1 MAEWHN
7 MDMSVWQG
15 RRDPEDGELAL
26 RWHDKVQPWQEVQS
40 GQAHATPGVALVGF
54 ACDEGVRRNKGRAG
68 AAAAPHAIRKM
79 LANSAWHLSQPVYDS
94 GDLLCDDGDLD
105 AAHGRLAGRV
115 ARLLDEG
122 HFPLV
127 LGGGHEVAFGSWSGL
142 NRHLLQQTG
151 GKGRVGIINLD
162 AHFDLRMKLEQAS
175 SGTPFF
181 QIAEQCAAQGTPF
194 HYACLGVAET
204 ANTAALF
211 ARAEALGVWHVL
223 DEAMTQASLPELF
236 NGLDAFIA
244 RCDHL
249 YLTIDLDVLPGA
261 VMPGVSAPAAHG
273 VELAVIE
280 PLIAHIR
287 ASGKLRLAD
296 LAEYNPS
303 LDQDNRSA
311 RVAARLIH
319 QLTK

>member
-1 MAEWHN
+1 MDKFN
-7 MDMSVWQG
+7 PIDMSLWQG
-15 RRDPEDGELAL
+15 RQDPEDGELAL
-26 RWHDKVQPWQEVQS
+26 RWHDKVQPWTAGAQE
-40 GQAHATPGVALVGF
+40 AAGVVLFGF
-54 ACDEGVRRNKGRAG
+54 ACDEGVRRNKGRIGAAG
-68 AAAAPHAIRKM
+68 APLVVRKL
-79 LANSAWHLSQPVYDS
+79 LANTAWHLSRPVYDG
-94 GDLLCDDGDLD
+94 GDVSCPDGDLD
-105 AAHGRLAGRV
+105 AAHGRLAERV
-115 ARLLDEG
+115 AAALNLG

-142 NRHLLQQTG
+142 NRHLG
-151 GKGRVGIINLD
+151 GSGKIGIINFD
-162 AHFDLRMKLEQAS
+162 AHFDLRMKLELAS

-181 QIAEQCAAQGTPF
+181 QIAEQCAAEGTPF

-204 ANTAALF
+204 ANTQALF
-211 ARAEALGVWHVL
+211 ARADELGVWYVK
-223 DEAMTQASLPELF
+223 DEAMNERALPTLQS
-236 NGLDAFIA
+236 GLDAFIA

-261 VMPGVSAPAAHG
+261 VMPGVSAPAARG

-296 LAEYNPS
+296 LAEYNPT

-311 RVAARLIH
+311 RVAARLVH
-319 QLTK
+319 LLTR

>member
-1 MAEWHN
+1 
-7 MDMSVWQG
+7 MDKFSQPHMSVWQG
-15 RRDPEDGELAL
+15 RQDPEDGQLAL
-26 RWHDKVQPWQEVQS
+26 RWHDRVQPWQAN
-40 GQAHATPGVALVGF
+40 GAGGDDAAPGVALVGF
-54 ACDEGVRRNKGRAG
+54 ACDEGVRRNKGRVGAAG
-68 AAAAPHAIRKM
+68 APLAIRKL
-79 LANSAWHLSQPVYDS
+79 LANSAWHLSNPVYDT
-94 GDLLCDDGDLD
+94 GDVGCDDGDLD
-105 AAHGRLAGRV
+105 AAHARLAERV
-115 ARLLDEG
+115 ASLLDEG

-142 NRHLLQQTG
+142 NRHLSGQ
-151 GKGRVGIINLD
+151 GRVGIINFD
-162 AHFDLRMKLEQAS
+162 AHFDLRMKQDQAS

-204 ANTAALF
+204 ANTQALF
-211 ARAEALGVWHVL
+211 ARADELRVWYAL
-223 DEAMTQASLPELF
+223 DEAMTLAELPELL
-236 NGLDAFIA
+236 NGLDGFIA

-261 VMPGVSAPAAHG
+261 VMPGVSAPAARG

-296 LAEYNPS
+296 LAEYNPN

-311 RVAARLIH
+311 RVAARLVH

>member
-1 MAEWHN
+1 MDKFN
-7 MDMSVWQG
+7 MTDMSVWQG
-15 RRDPEDGELAL
+15 RQDPEDGELAL
-26 RWHDKVQPWQEVQS
+26 RWHNKVQPWQADSE
-40 GQAHATPGVALVGF
+40 PGVVLLGF
-54 ACDEGVRRNKGRAG
+54 ACDEGVRRNKGRVG
-68 AAAAPHAIRKM
+68 AAAAPLAVRKL
-79 LANSAWHLSQPVYDS
+79 LANTAWHLGRPVHDG
-94 GDLLCDDGDLD
+94 GDVRCEDGDLD
-105 AAHGRLAGRV
+105 AAHDRLAERV
-115 ARLLDEG
+115 ARALDLG

-142 NRHLLQQTG
+142 NLHLG
-151 GKGRVGIINLD
+151 GKGQVGIINFD
-162 AHFDLRMKLEQAS
+162 AHFDLRMKQELAS

-194 HYACLGVAET
+194 TYACLGVAET
-204 ANTAALF
+204 ANTQALF
-211 ARAEALGVWHVL
+211 ARANELGVWYVL
-223 DEAMTQASLPELF
+223 DEEMTPADLPELL

-249 YLTIDLDVLPGA
+249 YLTIDLDVLPAA
-261 VMPGVSAPAAHG
+261 VMPGVSAPAARG

-303 LDQDNRSA
+303 LDLDNRSA
-311 RVAARLIH
+311 RVAARLVH

>member
-1 MAEWHN
+1 MDKFN
-7 MDMSVWQG
+7 PVDMSVWQG
-15 RRDPEDGELAL
+15 RQDPEDGVLAL
-26 RWHDKVQPWQEVQS
+26 RWHDKVQPWL
-40 GQAHATPGVALVGF
+40 QAGHAAPGVALVGF
-54 ACDEGVRRNKGRAG
+54 ACDEGVRRNKGREGAAG
-68 AAAAPHAIRKM
+68 APLAVRKL
-79 LANSAWHLSQPVYDS
+79 LANSAWHLGRPVYDS
-94 GDLLCDDGDLD
+94 GDVNCEDGDLD
-105 AAHGRLAGRV
+105 AAHGRLAERV
-115 ARLLDEG
+115 ARLLGEG

-142 NRHLLQQTG
+142 NLHLAG
-151 GKGRVGIINLD
+151 RGRVGIINFD

-181 QIAEQCAAQGTPF
+181 QIAEQCAIQGTPF
-194 HYACLGVAET
+194 TYACLGVAET
-204 ANTAALF
+204 ANTRALF

-223 DEAMTQASLPELF
+223 DEAMTPAELPALLS
-236 NGLDAFIA
+236 GLDAFIA

-249 YLTIDLDVLPGA
+249 YLTIDLDVLPAA
-261 VMPGVSAPAAHG
+261 VMPGVSAPAARG

-311 RVAARLIH
+311 RVAARLVH

>member
-1 MAEWHN
+1 
-7 MDMSVWQG
+7 MDKFSLPHMSVWQG
-15 RRDPEDGELAL
+15 RQDPEDGELAL
-26 RWHDKVQPWQEVQS
+26 RWHDKVQAWPLIGAAE
-40 GQAHATPGVALVGF
+40 PGVALVGF
-54 ACDEGVRRNKGRAG
+54 ACDEGVRRNKGRVGAAG
-68 AAAAPHAIRKM
+68 APLAIRKL
-79 LANSAWHLSQPVYDS
+79 LANSAWHLTRPVFDS
-94 GDLLCDDGDLD
+94 GDLCCDDGDLD
-105 AAHGRLAGRV
+105 AAHGRLAERV
-115 ARLLDEG
+115 ASLLDEG

-142 NRHLLQQTG
+142 NRHLAGQ
-151 GKGRVGIINLD
+151 GRVGIINFD
-162 AHFDLRMKLEQAS
+162 AHFDLRRKVEQAS

-181 QIAEQCAAQGTPF
+181 QIAEQCAAQGTGF

-204 ANTAALF
+204 ANTQALF
-211 ARAEALGVWHVL
+211 ARADELGVWYAL
-223 DEAMTQASLPELF
+223 DEVMTQAALPELL
-236 NGLDAFIA
+236 NGLDGFIA

-261 VMPGVSAPAAHG
+261 VMPGVSAPAARG

-296 LAEYNPS
+296 LAEYNPN

-311 RVAARLIH
+311 RVAARLVH

>member
-1 MAEWHN
+1 MDKFN
-7 MDMSVWQG
+7 PVDMSVWQG
-15 RRDPEDGELAL
+15 RQDPEDGELAL
-26 RWHDKVQPWQEVQS
+26 RWHDKVQPWP
-40 GQAHATPGVALVGF
+40 QAGHAAPGVALVGF
-54 ACDEGVRRNKGRAG
+54 ACDEGVRRNKGRVGAAG
-68 AAAAPHAIRKM
+68 APLAVRKL
-79 LANSAWHLSQPVYDS
+79 LANSAWHLSRPVYDS
-94 GDLLCDDGDLD
+94 GDVHCEDGDLD
-105 AAHGRLAGRV
+105 AAHGRLAERV

-142 NRHLLQQTG
+142 NRHLAG
-151 GKGRVGIINLD
+151 CARVGIINFD

-194 HYACLGVAET
+194 TYACLGVAET
-204 ANTAALF
+204 ANTRALF

-223 DEAMTQASLPELF
+223 DEAMTAAELPVLLS
-236 NGLDAFIA
+236 GLDAFIA
-244 RCDHL
+244 RSDHL
-249 YLTIDLDVLPGA
+249 YLTIDLDVLPAA
-261 VMPGVSAPAAHG
+261 VMPGVSAPAARG

-311 RVAARLIH
+311 RVAARLVH

>member
-1 MAEWHN
+1 
-7 MDMSVWQG
+7 MDKFSLPHMSVWQG
-15 RRDPEDGELAL
+15 RQDPEDGELAL
-26 RWHDKVQPWQEVQS
+26 RWHDKVKAWPLS
-40 GQAHATPGVALVGF
+40 GAAEPGVALVGF
-54 ACDEGVRRNKGRAG
+54 ACDEGVRRNKGRMGAAG
-68 AAAAPHAIRKM
+68 APLAIRKL
-79 LANSAWHLSQPVYDS
+79 LANSAWHLTRPVYDS
-94 GDLLCDDGDLD
+94 GDLACDDGDLD
-105 AAHGRLAGRV
+105 AAHARLAERV
-115 ARLLDEG
+115 ASLLDEG

-142 NRHLLQQTG
+142 NRHLAGQ
-151 GKGRVGIINLD
+151 GRVGIINFD
-162 AHFDLRMKLEQAS
+162 AHFDLRRKVEQAS

-181 QIAEQCAAQGTPF
+181 QIAEQCTAQGTPF

-204 ANTAALF
+204 ANTQALF
-211 ARAEALGVWHVL
+211 ARADQLGVWYAL
-223 DEAMTQASLPELF
+223 DEAMTQAALPELL

-296 LAEYNPS
+296 LAEYNPN

-311 RVAARLIH
+311 RVAARLVH

>member
-1 MAEWHN
+1 MAEYN
-7 MDMSVWQG
+7 GIDMSVWQG
-15 RRDPEDGELAL
+15 RQDPEDGELAL
-26 RWHDKVQPWQEVQS
+26 RWHDKVLPWQ
-40 GQAHATPGVALVGF
+40 GDAAPGVALVGF
-54 ACDEGVRRNKGRAG
+54 ACDEGVRRNKGRVG
-68 AAAAPHAIRKM
+68 AAQAPQAIRKM

-94 GDLLCDDGDLD
+94 GDLACEDGDLD
-105 AAHGRLAGRV
+105 AAHDRLAERV
-115 ARLLDEG
+115 ARLLGEG

-142 NRHLLQQTG
+142 NRHLKQQ
-151 GKGRVGIINLD
+151 GRMGIINLD
-162 AHFDLRMKLEQAS
+162 AHFDLRRKVEQAS

-181 QIAEQCAAQGTPF
+181 QIAEQCAAQGSAF

-211 ARAEALGVWHVL
+211 ARAEALGAWHVL
-223 DEAMTQASLPELF
+223 DEAMTPADLPELL

-261 VMPGVSAPAAHG
+261 VMPGVSAPAARG

>member
-1 MAEWHN
+1 MPPRPL
-7 MDMSVWQG
+7 G
-15 RRDPEDGELAL
+15 RTG
-26 RWHDKVQPWQEVQS
+26 S
-40 GQAHATPGVALVGF
+40 
-54 ACDEGVRRNKGRAG
+54 
-68 AAAAPHAIRKM
+68 
-79 LANSAWHLSQPVYDS
+79 
-94 GDLLCDDGDLD
+94 
-105 AAHGRLAGRV
+105 
-115 ARLLDEG
+115 RLLDEG

-142 NRHLLQQTG
+142 NLHLAG
-151 GKGRVGIINLD
+151 RGRVGIINFD

-194 HYACLGVAET
+194 TYACLGVAET
-204 ANTAALF
+204 ANTRALF

-223 DEAMTQASLPELF
+223 DEAMTPAELPVLLS
-236 NGLDAFIA
+236 GLDAFIA

-249 YLTIDLDVLPGA
+249 YLTIDLDVLPAA
-261 VMPGVSAPAAHG
+261 VMPGVSAPAARG

-311 RVAARLIH
+311 RVAARLVH

>member
-1 MAEWHN
+1 
-7 MDMSVWQG
+7 MSEMQVWQG
-15 RRDPEDGELAL
+15 RQDPEDGALAL
-26 RWHDKVQPWQEVQS
+26 RWHDKVLPWQEAQPWQAQDE
-40 GQAHATPGVALVGF
+40 APGVVLLGF
-54 ACDEGVRRNKGRAG
+54 ACDEGVRRNKGRVGAAG
-68 AAAAPHAIRKM
+68 APLAIRKL
-79 LANSAWHLSQPVYDS
+79 LANTAWHLSQPVYDG
-94 GDLLCDDGDLD
+94 GDVRCEDGDLD
-105 AAHGRLAGRV
+105 AAHVRLANRV
-115 ARLLDEG
+115 ATALAQG

-142 NRHLLQQTG
+142 NSHLN
-151 GKGRVGIINLD
+151 GKGRVGIINFD

-175 SGTPFF
+175 SGTPFY
-181 QIAEQCAAQGTPF
+181 QIAEQCAAQGTVF

-211 ARAEALGVWHVL
+211 ARAEALGAWHML
-223 DEAMTQASLPELF
+223 DEAMTQADLPVLLA
-236 NGLDAFIA
+236 GLDAFIA

-249 YLTIDLDVLPGA
+249 YLTIDLDVLPAA
-261 VMPGVSAPAAHG
+261 VMPGVSAPAARG

-296 LAEYNPS
+296 LAECNPN

-311 RVAARLIH
+311 RVAARLVH

>member
-1 MAEWHN
+1 MA
-7 MDMSVWQG
+7 DMSVWQG
-15 RRDPEDGELAL
+15 RQDPEDGELAL
-26 RWHDKVQPWQEVQS
+26 RWHDRVQPWLEGCV
-40 GQAHATPGVALVGF
+40 PGTVLLGF
-54 ACDEGVRRNKGRAG
+54 ACDEGVRRNKGRVG
-68 AAAAPHAIRKM
+68 AADAPQAIRKL

-94 GDLLCDDGDLD
+94 GDLHCDDGDLD
-105 AAHGRLAGRV
+105 AAHERLAERV

-142 NRHLLQQTG
+142 NRHLNG
-151 GKGRVGIINLD
+151 RGKVGIINFD
-162 AHFDLRMKLEQAS
+162 AHFDLRMKQEQAS

-181 QIAEQCAAQGTPF
+181 QIAERCAAQGSAF

-204 ANTAALF
+204 ANTQALF
-211 ARAEALGVWHVL
+211 ARAESLGVWHEL
-223 DEAMTQASLPELF
+223 DEAMTPAELPALM
-236 NGLDAFIA
+236 NGLDGFIA

-261 VMPGVSAPAAHG
+261 VMPGVSAPAARG
-273 VELAVIE
+273 IELAVIE

-303 LDQDNRSA
+303 LDQDQRSA

>member
-1 MAEWHN
+1 MVELHNLDMA
-7 MDMSVWQG
+7 VWQG
-15 RRDPEDGELAL
+15 RQDPEDGELAL
-26 RWHDKVQPWQEVQS
+26 RWHDRVRPWQEDV
-40 GQAHATPGVALVGF
+40 APGVALVGF
-54 ACDEGVRRNKGRAG
+54 ACDEGVRRNKGRVG
-68 AAAAPHAIRKM
+68 AASAPQAIRKM

-94 GDLLCDDGDLD
+94 GDLACEDGDLD
-105 AAHGRLAGRV
+105 AAHDRLAERV
-115 ARLLDEG
+115 ARLLGEG

-127 LGGGHEVAFGSWSGL
+127 LGGGHEAAFGSWSGL
-142 NRHLLQQTG
+142 NRHLKQQ
-151 GKGRVGIINLD
+151 GKVGIINLD

-181 QIAEQCAAQGTPF
+181 QIAEQCAAQGTAF

-211 ARAEALGVWHVL
+211 ARAESLGVWHVL
-223 DEAMTQASLPELF
+223 DEAMTQADLPELL

-261 VMPGVSAPAAHG
+261 VMPGVSAPAARG

-311 RVAARLIH
+311 RVAARLVH

>member
-1 MAEWHN
+1 MDKFN
-7 MDMSVWQG
+7 PIDMSLWQG
-15 RRDPEDGELAL
+15 RQDPEDGELAL
-26 RWHDKVQPWQEVQS
+26 RWHDKVQPWTAGAQE
-40 GQAHATPGVALVGF
+40 AAGVVLFGF
-54 ACDEGVRRNKGRAG
+54 ACDEGVRRNKGRIGAAG
-68 AAAAPHAIRKM
+68 APLVVRKL
-79 LANSAWHLSQPVYDS
+79 LANTAWHLSRPVYDG
-94 GDLLCDDGDLD
+94 GDVSCPDGDLD
-105 AAHGRLAGRV
+105 AAHGRLAERV
-115 ARLLDEG
+115 AAALNLG

-142 NRHLLQQTG
+142 NRHLG
-151 GKGRVGIINLD
+151 GSGKIGIINFD
-162 AHFDLRMKLEQAS
+162 AHFDLRMKLELAS

-181 QIAEQCAAQGTPF
+181 QIAEQCAAEGTPF

-204 ANTAALF
+204 ANTQALF
-211 ARAEALGVWHVL
+211 ARADELGVWYVK
-223 DEAMTQASLPELF
+223 DEAMSERALPTLLS
-236 NGLDAFIA
+236 GLDAFIA
-244 RCDHL
+244 DCDHL

-261 VMPGVSAPAAHG
+261 VMPGVSAPAARG
-273 VELAVIE
+273 VELAIIE

>member
-1 MAEWHN
+1 
-7 MDMSVWQG
+7 MDKFSQPHMSVWQG
-15 RRDPEDGELAL
+15 RQDPEDGELAL
-26 RWHDKVQPWQEVQS
+26 RWHDKVQPWP
-40 GQAHATPGVALVGF
+40 QAGTAAPGVVLVGF
-54 ACDEGVRRNKGRAG
+54 ACDEGVRRNKGRVG
-68 AAAAPHAIRKM
+68 AADAPLAIRKL
-79 LANSAWHLSQPVYDS
+79 LANSAWHLSKPVYDG
-94 GDLLCDDGDLD
+94 GDLVCDDGDLD
-105 AAHGRLAGRV
+105 AAHDRLAERV
-115 ARLLDEG
+115 ASLLDEG

-142 NRHLLQQTG
+142 NRHLAGQ
-151 GKGRVGIINLD
+151 GRVGIINFD
-162 AHFDLRMKLEQAS
+162 AHFDLRRKVDQAS

-181 QIAEQCAAQGTPF
+181 QIAEQCTAQGTAF

-204 ANTAALF
+204 ANTQALF
-211 ARAEALGVWHVL
+211 ARADELGVWYAL
-223 DEAMTQASLPELF
+223 DEAMTQAALPELL
-236 NGLDAFIA
+236 NGLDGFIA

-261 VMPGVSAPAAHG
+261 VMPGVSAPAARG
-273 VELAVIE
+273 VELAIIE

-296 LAEYNPS
+296 LAEYNPN

-311 RVAARLIH
+311 RVAARLVH

>member
-1 MAEWHN
+1 MDKLN
-7 MDMSVWQG
+7 PIDMSLWQG
-15 RRDPEDGELAL
+15 RQDPEDGELAL
-26 RWHDKVQPWQEVQS
+26 RWHDKVQPWTAGAQEAAGVQDT
-40 GQAHATPGVALVGF
+40 AGVVLLGF
-54 ACDEGVRRNKGRAG
+54 ACDEGVRRNKGRVGAAG
-68 AAAAPHAIRKM
+68 APLAMRKL
-79 LANSAWHLSQPVYDS
+79 LANTAWHLNRPVYDG
-94 GDLLCDDGDLD
+94 GDVSCPDGDLD
-105 AAHGRLAGRV
+105 AAHGRLAERV
-115 ARLLDEG
+115 AAALDLG

-142 NRHLLQQTG
+142 NRHLG
-151 GKGRVGIINLD
+151 GEGRVGIINFD
-162 AHFDLRMKLEQAS
+162 AHFDLRMKQEQAS

-223 DEAMTQASLPELF
+223 DEAMTPTELPALLG
-236 NGLDAFIA
+236 GLDAFIA

-249 YLTIDLDVLPGA
+249 YLTIDLDVLPAA
-261 VMPGVSAPAAHG
+261 VMPGVSAPAARG

-296 LAEYNPS
+296 LAEYNPN

-311 RVAARLIH
+311 RVAARLVH

>member
-1 MAEWHN
+1 MDKFN
-7 MDMSVWQG
+7 PVDMSLWQG
-15 RRDPEDGELAL
+15 RQDPEDGELAL
-26 RWHDKVQPWQEVQS
+26 RWHDKVQPWAAGAQE
-40 GQAHATPGVALVGF
+40 AAGVVLLGF
-54 ACDEGVRRNKGRAG
+54 ACDEGVRRNKGRIGAAG
-68 AAAAPHAIRKM
+68 APLAIRKL
-79 LANSAWHLSQPVYDS
+79 LANSAWHLSKPVYDT
-94 GDLLCDDGDLD
+94 GDVDCDDGDLD
-105 AAHGRLAGRV
+105 AAHARLAERV
-115 ARLLDEG
+115 ASLLDEG

-142 NRHLLQQTG
+142 NRHLAGQ
-151 GKGRVGIINLD
+151 GRVGIINFD
-162 AHFDLRMKLEQAS
+162 AHFDLRMKQDQAS

-204 ANTAALF
+204 ANTQALF
-211 ARAEALGVWHVL
+211 ARADELRVWYAL
-223 DEAMTQASLPELF
+223 DEAMTLAELPELL
-236 NGLDAFIA
+236 NGLDGFIA

-261 VMPGVSAPAAHG
+261 VMPGVSAPAARG

-296 LAEYNPS
+296 LAEYNPT

-311 RVAARLIH
+311 RVAARLVH
-319 QLTK
+319 LLTR

>member
-1 MAEWHN
+1 M
-7 MDMSVWQG
+7 
-15 RRDPEDGELAL
+15 
-26 RWHDKVQPWQEVQS
+26 
-40 GQAHATPGVALVGF
+40 
-54 ACDEGVRRNKGRAG
+54 
-68 AAAAPHAIRKM
+68 RKL
-79 LANSAWHLSQPVYDS
+79 LANSAWHLSRPVHDG
-94 GDLLCDDGDLD
+94 GDLVCEDGDLD
-105 AAHGRLAGRV
+105 AAHGRLAERV
-115 ARLLDEG
+115 ARALDLG

-142 NRHLLQQTG
+142 NRHLG
-151 GKGRVGIINLD
+151 GKGRVGIINFD
-162 AHFDLRMKLEQAS
+162 AHFDLRMKQEQAS

-194 HYACLGVAET
+194 TYACLGVAET

-211 ARAEALGVWHVL
+211 ARAETLGVWHVL
-223 DEAMTQASLPELF
+223 DEEMTQAELPVLLA
-236 NGLDAFIA
+236 GLDAFIA

-249 YLTIDLDVLPGA
+249 YLTIDLDVLPAA
-261 VMPGVSAPAAHG
+261 VMPGVSAPAARG

-303 LDQDNRSA
+303 LDLDNRSA
-311 RVAARLIH
+311 RVAARLVH